1 MADSKRLDVLKALC
15 TLLAG
20 VTPANGYQH
29 DLSQAGRVV
38 RGVPVLSANDPLP
51 CVSVLEFP
59 KLDTDVQ
66 YTGGQKKQSFEWDLV
81 IQGWTATPATIT
93 ANPTDSTYLLMADV
107 QKRLALVMD
116 DGGNSNPG
124 PNYLLGRRIAGLQMA
139 PGMVRPADEASS
151 TPCFYLRV
159 RIKVAEKV
167 SDPYD
172 LS

>member
-20 VTPANGYQH
+20 VTPGNGYAH
-29 DLSQAGRVV
+29 DLSAPGAVV

-66 YTGGQKKQSFEWDLV
+66 YVGSQKKQSFDWDLV
-81 IQGWTATPATIT
+81 IQGWTAVPATIT
-93 ANPTDSTYLLMADV
+93 TNPTDPTYALMADV

-116 DGGNSNPG
+116 DGGSGSPG
-124 PNYLLGRRIAGLQMA
+124 PNYLLGRRIAGFQMA
-139 PGMVRPADEASS
+139 PGMVRPADENSS

-159 RIKVAEKV
+159 RIRVAEKV